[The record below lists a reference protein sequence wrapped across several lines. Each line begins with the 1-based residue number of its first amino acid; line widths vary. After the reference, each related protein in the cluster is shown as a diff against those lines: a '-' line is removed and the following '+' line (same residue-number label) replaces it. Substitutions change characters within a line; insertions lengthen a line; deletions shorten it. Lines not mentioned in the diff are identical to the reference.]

1 MRYLKNKTMIIA
13 ILLTI
18 FTTILIAIAQVLWK
32 IGLEKIGGFYLT
44 EQTIFQNIIRVGFSI
59 YILSGLVL
67 YALATVIFLYLLNQ
81 YPISLIVPL
90 SSISF
95 IFTMIAGIV
104 IFKEQVNYINWIG
117 AIVIL
122 IGVFLITK
130 K

>member
-1 MRYLKNKTMIIA
+1 MKFLKNKNMIAA
-13 ILLTI
+13 ILLTVL
-18 FTTILIAIAQVLWK
+18 TTVLIALAQVLWK
-32 IGLEKIGGFYLT
+32 IGLDKIGGFYLP
-44 EQTIFQNIIRVGFSI
+44 ESSIFENIVRVAFSV
-59 YILSGLVL
+59 YIISGILL
-67 YALATVIFLYLLNQ
+67 YVIATVIFLFLLNK

>member
-1 MRYLKNKTMIIA
+1 MIAA
-13 ILLTI
+13 ILLTVL
-18 FTTILIAIAQVLWK
+18 TTVLIALAQVLWK
-32 IGLEKIGGFYLT
+32 IGLDKIDGFYLP
-44 EQTIFQNIIRVGFSI
+44 ESSIFENIVRVAFSV
-59 YILSGLVL
+59 YIISGILL
-67 YALATVIFLYLLNQ
+67 YVIATVIFLFLLNK

>member
-1 MRYLKNKTMIIA
+1 MIAA
-13 ILLTI
+13 ILLTVL
-18 FTTILIAIAQVLWK
+18 TTVLIALAQVLWK
-32 IGLEKIGGFYLT
+32 IGLDKIGGFYLP
-44 EQTIFQNIIRVGFSI
+44 ESSIFENIVRVAFSV
-59 YILSGLVL
+59 YIISGILL
-67 YALATVIFLYLLNQ
+67 YVIATVIFLFLLNK